1 MSLFPF
7 MKNFLGVKGGQAAD
21 GVVRAL
27 VQLDPDAATQADL
40 RTMDADLDRAGQ
52 TISKLRADLAQEQK
66 EYDAINR
73 QYGELMSAAELL
85 KKQVDDPQT
94 PADRKADLSKS
105 LDGLVARLEQMAPEL
120 DRDKQMVTETQSLIA
135 EAEQAYK
142 DKAQAL
148 ANAKQNLDRAR
159 HELQHASIEE
169 QRAHERAQQAE
180 VVAGLKRSSTSTL
193 TVALDAMQRSAD
205 EAHQRAAASTLKAET
220 LTEVKTAA
228 VDPNVAAALAQVHG
242 TSSPQSV
249 SDRLAALKR

>member
-1 MSLFPF
+1 MSLLPF
-7 MKNFLGVKGGQAAD
+7 VKNFLGVKGGQAAD
-21 GVVRAL
+21 GVVKAI

-40 RTMDADLDRAGQ
+40 RSMDNDLDRAGQ
-52 TISKLRADLAQEQK
+52 TIAKLRADLAQEQK
-66 EYDAINR
+66 EFDAINK
-73 QYGELMSAAELL
+73 QYGELMSAAEFL
-85 KKQVDDPQT
+85 KKQVDDPAT
-94 PADRKADLSKS
+94 TDDRKADLTKS

-120 DRDKQMVTETQSLIA
+120 DRDKQTVTETQNLIA

-169 QRAHERAQQAE
+169 QRARERAAQAE
-180 VVAGLKRSSTSTL
+180 IVAGLKRSSTSGL
-193 TVALDAMQRSAD
+193 TVALDAMQKSAD
-205 EAHQRAAASTLKAET
+205 EAHQRAAASTMKAAA

-228 VDPNVAAALAQVHG
+228 VDQNVAAALAQVRG
-242 TSSPQSV
+242 TTSNQSV